1 MSEEKELYLCTKAKK
16 VEYTNKKE
24 AQAKLN
30 FLRQTLSKK
39 KLPVRIYNDR
49 DKWYMTHKVDR
60 EILPSELLELAM
72 KYAERFGTDKDRLMI
87 NKIRKITSNTPDK

>member
-1 MSEEKELYLCTKAKK
+1 MSEEKDISLCVKAKK

-49 DKWYMTHKVDR
+49 DKWYLTHKVDR
-60 EILPSELLELAM
+60 EILPSELLELAI
-72 KYAERFGTDKDRLMI
+72 KYAETFGAEKDKMII
-87 NKIRKITSNTPDK
+87 NKIKKIINK